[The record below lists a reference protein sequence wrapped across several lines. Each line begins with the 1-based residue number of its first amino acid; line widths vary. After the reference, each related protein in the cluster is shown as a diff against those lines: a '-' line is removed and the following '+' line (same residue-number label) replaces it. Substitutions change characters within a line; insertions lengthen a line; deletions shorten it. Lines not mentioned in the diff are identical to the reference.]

1 MSVVDTCELRAV
13 VGPTGELWC
22 GNATVKS
29 LKLSLGR
36 ASQWGYDIKSVFFE
50 ILDIKR
56 HKRLLKT
63 CVQNELDESR
73 ESGAWGRA

>member
-29 LKLSLGR
+29 LKLSFGR

-50 ILDIKR
+50 ILDI
-56 HKRLLKT
+56 
-63 CVQNELDESR
+63 
-73 ESGAWGRA
+73 